1 MEVID
6 IGLDDIDADLNKSR
20 SNSVN
25 FGSGIELLMN
35 DKKKGSSSNT
45 KIDLAELDQLEND
58 LNALNGVGGGG
69 SSTPNGG
76 GGTKTINNLG
86 SFGGFGN
93 LFNFG
98 SSGAAEEEKKANVTF
113 ENNDSNI
120 GHATAESTQNTSK
133 TWDGFMKM
141 GSSFTNG
148 GGAGGGG
155 GSFFSSAAAGG
166 ATSGASGAAAS
177 GSNMTERERRRKKR
191 MMIKKLEEWYEKGT
205 IKHTSHFNLDSNYE
219 EIEDEYEGALEDKRK
234 KDSIKLQGW
243 WFSTVVNTIEYGNA
257 LLNPFDLN
265 LDGWGEQVSEDLDS
279 YEEIFAELHDKYKG
293 GKMAPEL
300 SLLLRLGFSAAVV
313 NMSNKML
320 SSSAPGFS
328 DVMKQSPELMRMFNT
343 AAVDMMS
350 KQSPT
355 FDFAKNMMN
364 PPDQVNTK
372 MGPPPAAVETKNAGN
387 MSQRPMT
394 PAANFSSV
402 GGGAS
407 AAAAPRPGQGM
418 QFTGPGSSDYPP
430 MNSVP
435 VRRPD
440 LAYASNGGN
449 GLGATS
455 GFNES
460 IPSNFNTS
468 SVPSGPSVERREM
481 RGPQTTDIENI
492 LSGLKTKPVSSN
504 PNPNPSVP
512 VINANDMFS
521 GDDSMISIASLGDLS
536 NGNMPKRTTRKPRKN
551 NSEKNTVSLDI

>member
-6 IGLDDIDADLNKSR
+6 IGLDDIDADLNNSR

-25 FGSGIELLMN
+25 FGTGIELLMN

-58 LNALNGVGGGG
+58 LNALNGIGEYSNSGGGG
-69 SSTPNGG
+69 A
-76 GGTKTINNLG
+76 GTKTINNLG

-98 SSGAAEEEKKANVTF
+98 SSTSSGGAGGGGGGGGDEEKKANVTF
-113 ENNDSNI
+113 ENTDSNI

-141 GSSFTNG
+141 GSSF
-148 GGAGGGG
+148 
-155 GSFFSSAAAGG
+155 SSSGAAGG
-166 ATSGASGAAAS
+166 SAAS

-257 LLNPFDLN
+257 LMNPFDLN

-407 AAAAPRPGQGM
+407 AAAGK
-418 QFTGPGSSDYPP
+418 
-430 MNSVP
+430 
-435 VRRPD
+435 
-440 LAYASNGGN
+440 AS
-449 GLGATS
+449 
-455 GFNES
+455 
-460 IPSNFNTS
+460 
-468 SVPSGPSVERREM
+468 
-481 RGPQTTDIENI
+481 
-492 LSGLKTKPVSSN
+492 
-504 PNPNPSVP
+504 
-512 VINANDMFS
+512 
-521 GDDSMISIASLGDLS
+521 
-536 NGNMPKRTTRKPRKN
+536 
-551 NSEKNTVSLDI
+551 

>member
-6 IGLDDIDADLNKSR
+6 IGLDDIDMDLNKSR
-20 SNSVN
+20 SNSLNNSVN
-25 FGSGIELLMN
+25 FGSGIEFLMN
-35 DKKKGSSSNT
+35 DKKKSSSSNT

-58 LNALNGVGGGG
+58 LNALNGVSSSGGG
-69 SSTPNGG
+69 SSTPT
-76 GGTKTINNLG
+76 GTKTINNLG
-86 SFGGFGN
+86 SFGGFGS

-98 SSGAAEEEKKANVTF
+98 SSSSSASTGAGGAAGATEESPY
-113 ENNDSNI
+113 ENTDSNI

-141 GSSFTNG
+141 GSTGG
-148 GGAGGGG
+148 GGATGG
-155 GSFFSSAAAGG
+155 GSSFFGGSSSN
-166 ATSGASGAAAS
+166 TGASS
-177 GSNMTERERRRKKR
+177 GSAGMTERERRRKKR

-372 MGPPPAAVETKNAGN
+372 MGPPPAPVETKNAGN

-402 GGGAS
+402 G
-407 AAAAPRPGQGM
+407 AAGPRPGQGM
-418 QFTGPGSSDYPP
+418 QFTGMNNEPP
-430 MNSVP
+430 MNATQ

-440 LAYASNGGN
+440 LATA
-449 GLGATS
+449 
-455 GFNES
+455 S
-460 IPSNFNTS
+460 IPSNFNT
-468 SVPSGPSVERREM
+468 PSQSTERKEM

-492 LSGLKTKPVSSN
+492 LSGLKTKSVSSVN
-504 PNPNPSVP
+504 QTLNNSSM
-512 VINANDMFS
+512 DMFS
-521 GDDSMISIASLGDLS
+521 GDDSLISIASLGDLS
-536 NGNMPKRTTRKPRKN
+536 NGNMPKRTTKKPRKN

>member
-1 MEVID
+1 
-6 IGLDDIDADLNKSR
+6 
-20 SNSVN
+20 
-25 FGSGIELLMN
+25 MN

-58 LNALNGVGGGG
+58 LNALNGVPGREGGGG
-69 SSTPNGG
+69 SSTPTSTS

-98 SSGAAEEEKKANVTF
+98 SSSSSASTGGGATEEPLY
-113 ENNDSNI
+113 ENTDSNI

-141 GSSFTNG
+141 GSTTVGG
-148 GGAGGGG
+148 GGAATGG
-155 GSFFSSAAAGG
+155 GSSFFGGSSSN
-166 ATSGASGAAAS
+166 TGASS
-177 GSNMTERERRRKKR
+177 GSAGMTERERRRKKR

-418 QFTGPGSSDYPP
+418 QFTGATDYTREPP

>member
-6 IGLDDIDADLNKSR
+6 IGLDDIDMDLNKSR
-20 SNSVN
+20 SNYSVN
-25 FGSGIELLMN
+25 FGTGIELLMN
-35 DKKKGSSSNT
+35 DKKKSSSSNT

-58 LNALNGVGGGG
+58 LNALSGVSSSGGGGG
-69 SSTPNGG
+69 SSTPTSGAG
-76 GGTKTINNLG
+76 SGTKTINNLG
-86 SFGGFGN
+86 SFGGFGDF
-93 LFNFG
+93 FNFG
-98 SSGAAEEEKKANVTF
+98 SSTSTSGGAKEEPQY
-113 ENNDSNI
+113 ENTDSNI

-141 GSSFTNG
+141 GSSFSPSVG
-148 GGAGGGG
+148 GGGNTSGAPTGGG

-166 ATSGASGAAAS
+166 G
-177 GSNMTERERRRKKR
+177 MTERERRRKKR

-279 YEEIFAELHDKYKG
+279 YEEIFSELHDKYKG

-387 MSQRPMT
+387 MSQRPMA
-394 PAANFSSV
+394 PASNFSSSGAV
-402 GGGAS
+402 GQG
-407 AAAAPRPGQGM
+407 PRPGQGM
-418 QFTGPGSSDYPP
+418 QFTGATDYTREPP

-440 LAYASNGGN
+440 LSYASGGN
-449 GLGATS
+449 

-460 IPSNFNTS
+460 IPSNFNSS
-468 SVPSGPSVERREM
+468 SVSSGPERREM

-492 LSGLKTKPVSSN
+492 LSGLKTKPVSMN
-504 PNPNPSVP
+504 PPS
-512 VINANDMFS
+512 NDMFS

-536 NGNMPKRTTRKPRKN
+536 NGNMPKKTTRKPRKN
-551 NSEKNTVSLDI
+551 TSDKNTVSLDI